1 MDFLLGNV
9 LPQLLH
15 SVAMVTMLPGMS
27 HSRSIMGVMGVL
39 AGPGVGPLLL
49 QLLDK
54 LSQLGTGT
62 VAAAVVLL
70 TAAGITASCLMLEEG
85 GAGRSSSSSSSTT
98 TICSS
103 SVEPSN
109 CPILSIGSS
118 SSSQVPSICG
128 TLLSVLSIIMI
139 LLKTSSLPKFPF
151 FSMFLV
157 T

>member
-15 SVAMVTMLPGMS
+15 SVAVVTMLPGMS

-62 VAAAVVLL
+62 AATVVLL
-70 TAAGITASCLMLEEG
+70 TAAGITGSCLMLEEG

-109 CPILSIGSS
+109 CPILGMGTLSS
-118 SSSQVPSICG
+118 SPVASICG
-128 TLLSVLSIIMI
+128 MLL
-139 LLKTSSLPKFPF
+139 
-151 FSMFLV
+151 
-157 T
+157 